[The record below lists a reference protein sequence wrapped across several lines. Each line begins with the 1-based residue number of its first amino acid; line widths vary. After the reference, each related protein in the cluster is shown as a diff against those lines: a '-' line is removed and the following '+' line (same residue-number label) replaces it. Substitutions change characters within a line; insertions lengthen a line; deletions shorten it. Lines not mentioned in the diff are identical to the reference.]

1 MTYNEVEN
9 GVRRAWMNNVKAA
22 IHVSGGVKAIAEVMG
37 VEPNTVR
44 VWCNGALASSK
55 LQLALY
61 KYLVENGK
69 EVYTFA
75 AQPQPSQSML
85 MFEQNGKAWK
95 VMLDDQKSFLK
106 TIEAQTKLFVFGV
119 GINLLTTFVVSVI
132 VLHKLY
138 GG

>member
-9 GVRRAWMNNVKAA
+9 GIRSAWANNVKAA
-22 IHVSGGVKAIAEVMG
+22 IHVSGSVKALAKVMD
-37 VEPNTVR
+37 VEPQTVR

-55 LQLALY
+55 LQLVLY

-69 EVYTFA
+69 GVYTFA

-85 MFEQNGKAWK
+85 MFEQNNKAWK
-95 VMLDDQKSFLK
+95 GMMDNQKSFLK
-106 TIEAQTKLFVFGV
+106 AMETQVKLFVFGA
-119 GINLLTTFVVSVI
+119 GINLLITFVVGWLI
-132 VLHKLY
+132 LRKLY